1 MLNQPITDD
10 KKIPLW
16 LYVLVLSLGVFAIQ
30 IILLFRHGPVV
41 YEKSERWKAA
51 LSMVPFWTG
60 VAAMEVGMFTSARKI
75 NPGFARKLNL
85 AIAFVTAAGM
95 SAVFVAITWFI
106 LFH

>member
-1 MLNQPITDD
+1 MK

-16 LYVLVLSLGVFAIQ
+16 LSVLVLSLGVFAIQ
-30 IILLFRHGPVV
+30 IILLLRHGPVV

-51 LSMVPFWTG
+51 LFTVPFWTG
-60 VAAMEVGMFTSARKI
+60 VAAMEVGMFTSAQKI
-75 NPGFARKLNL
+75 KPGFGRKLDL

-95 SAVFVAITWFI
+95 SAMFVAITWFI